1 MKRTL
6 LAIALSSL
14 ALVSLAG
21 GIVHNTNQSA
31 SFIRM
36 PARDASLGLDAAY
49 YNPAGL
55 VFLKDGF
62 HISLSNQYITQTRNI
77 KTTFPGL
84 NRTKFEGGVTV
95 PLFPSVYAV
104 YKMDKLAFSVG
115 FNPIGGGGSAKF
127 EDGLPSFE
135 MQVAGI
141 PGSLNQGGI
150 PTSKYSYETEFEGS
164 SAYYGIQAGAS
175 YKVNDVLSLSL
186 GLRYVIVKNSYQGYL
201 SDIMIN
207 PQFPQL
213 NYTGEEM
220 VKAPVFFTEL
230 SGYLANV
237 SAQLGATGNS
247 LQPIIDGGG
256 GSVPLSQGTNA
267 GLTAQQVTAL
277 QGAITLLGG
286 DPSTMTIAQAQGFF
300 GAAST
305 SYGAN
310 SQAMSANAV
319 ATADKKVDADQS
331 GSGIV
336 PIIGA
341 NLSFDR
347 LNIGI
352 KYEHKA
358 KIKVKNA
365 TTIDDVG
372 LYPDGLETPSDIP
385 SMLSV
390 GVGFKATDK
399 LKLSGGVHYYF
410 DKGAEYG
417 KKLNGEFVKNDKVM
431 DKNFWE
437 LGLGVEYE
445 INEKWLVSAGYLR
458 TQTGVM
464 DLYQTDL
471 SHSLS
476 TNSIAGGLRFMANEN
491 VGINFGVM
499 NTMYL
504 ENTRDFP
511 AASPYPAYS
520 ETYNRKAFTIALGV
534 DFSF

>member
-36 PARDASLGLDAAY
+36 PVRDASLGLDAAY

-77 KTTFPGL
+77 KTTYPGL
-84 NRTKFEGGVTV
+84 NMSEFEGGVTV

-135 MQVAGI
+135 MQVASI
-141 PGSLNQGGI
+141 PGSLNNGGI
-150 PTSKYSYETEFEGS
+150 PTSEYSYETNFEGS

-201 SDIMIN
+201 SNIMIN
-207 PQFPQL
+207 PL
-213 NYTGEEM
+213 NPALGFTGEM
-220 VKAPVFFTEL
+220 VAAPTFFNAMA
-230 SGYLANV
+230 GMFQGLAGI
-237 SAQLGATGNS
+237 AGS
-247 LQPIIDGGG
+247 LQPIVDGGG
-256 GSVPLSQGTNA
+256 G
-267 GLTAQQVTAL
+267 GLTL
-277 QGAITLLGG
+277 
-286 DPSTMTIAQAQGFF
+286 AQAQQAGILSADQVASISGGFALINPQIDPMTLTVQQVQ
-300 GAAST
+300 GAYSLATPAFLDQQAS
-305 SYGAN
+305 
-310 SQAMSANAV
+310 MSANAV

-341 NLSFDR
+341 NLTFDK

-358 KIKVKNA
+358 SIKVKNA

-372 LYPDGLETPSDIP
+372 LYPDGVETPSDIP

-417 KKLNGEFVKNDKVM
+417 KKLNGEFVTNDKVM

-476 TNSIAGGLRFMANEN
+476 TNSIAGGLRYMATEN
-491 VGINFGVM
+491 IGINFGVM

-504 ENTRDFP
+504 EDTRDFP
-511 AASPYPAYS
+511 AATPIPAYT
-520 ETYNRKAFTIALGV
+520 ETYNRKAFTVALGV